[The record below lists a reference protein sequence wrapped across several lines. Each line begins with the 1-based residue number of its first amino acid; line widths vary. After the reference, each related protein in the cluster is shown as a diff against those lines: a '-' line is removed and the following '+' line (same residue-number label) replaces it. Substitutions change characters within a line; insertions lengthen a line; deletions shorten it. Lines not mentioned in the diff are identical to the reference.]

1 MTMRELCD
9 MGRYVQV
16 EPNVSIYVEDIG
28 EGTPVIFLHGWPV
41 NYKMFE
47 YQLNVLP
54 NQGIRAIAIDFR
66 GYGKSDKPSTG
77 YDYDRMADDVRA
89 VIDELQLTDAVL
101 AGFSM
106 GGAIAVHYMARHAG
120 HGVSKLALLSAAAP
134 VFTQREGYPY
144 GLTPAQLTEQIIEPI
159 FADRPKL
166 LETFGGM
173 FFAKKHSRPFMD
185 WFHALGMEASSYGT
199 INSAIALRDEDL
211 RGDLSSIQV
220 PTAILHGKKDE
231 ICPFEFAEEMH
242 KGIAGSQLIAF
253 EESGHGAF
261 YDELEKFNA
270 ELIRFI
276 KSGL

>member
-1 MTMRELCD
+1 
-9 MGRYVQV
+9 MGRYVEV
-16 EPNVSIYVEDIG
+16 EPNVKVYVEDIG
-28 EGTPVIFLHGWPV
+28 EGTPVLFLHGWPV

-54 NQGIRAIAIDFR
+54 NHGIRTIAMDFR
-66 GYGKSDKPSTG
+66 GYGLSDKPSTG

-89 VIDELQLTDAVL
+89 VIDDLELTDVVL

-106 GGAIAVHYMARHAG
+106 GGAIAAHYMARHQG

-144 GLTPAQLTEQIIEPI
+144 GLTPDELNEQIIEPI
-159 FADRPKL
+159 FTDRPKL
-166 LETFGGM
+166 LDTFGGM
-173 FFAKKHSRPFMD
+173 FFAKEHSKPFME

-199 INSAIALRDEDL
+199 ISSAMALRDEDL
-211 RGDLSSIQV
+211 RGELETIQV
-220 PTAILHGKKDE
+220 PTAIFHGKKDE
-231 ICPFEFAEEMH
+231 ICPFEFAEQMQKAIPSAE
-242 KGIAGSQLIAF
+242 LVVF

-261 YDELEKFNA
+261 YDELEKYNA

-276 KSGL
+276 QS